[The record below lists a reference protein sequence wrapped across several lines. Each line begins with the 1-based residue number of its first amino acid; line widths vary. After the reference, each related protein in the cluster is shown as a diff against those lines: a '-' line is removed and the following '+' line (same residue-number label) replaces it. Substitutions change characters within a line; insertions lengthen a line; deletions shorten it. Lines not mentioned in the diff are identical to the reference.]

1 MNHIGNR
8 IELNKHI
15 PTALTPEE
23 RRIKLRAQMIRKRF
37 ERATETVKQILASM
51 TDAQL
56 VEKEKDHHHIKVGA
70 LTAQRQR
77 RQESR

>member
-1 MNHIGNR
+1 
-8 IELNKHI
+8 LNKRI

-23 RRIKLRAQMIRKRF
+23 RRTKLRAQMIRKRF

-70 LTAQRQR
+70 LAAQRQR